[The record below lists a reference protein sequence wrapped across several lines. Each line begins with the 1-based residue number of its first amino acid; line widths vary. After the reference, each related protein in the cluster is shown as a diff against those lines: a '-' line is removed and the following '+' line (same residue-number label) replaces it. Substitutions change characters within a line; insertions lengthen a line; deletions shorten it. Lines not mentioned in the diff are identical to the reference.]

1 MRRTW
6 LSRIRRPSRVAWA
19 LAVGAALA
27 RPALAQQPLPLDPLT
42 SAERE
47 AAIRIATS
55 DARVRALAGSRE
67 SDVAYAELYVTKP
80 ASIPNDT
87 PDNTPALG
95 RNAEVLISVFGGGEP
110 LGVRVIVD
118 LQRGAATAVTRLGG
132 GPSLAAGAREPVP
145 FSPRELEIA
154 RGLALREFAARALAP
169 GAQGEWQVEYLP
181 ADPSDP
187 TCPSRRC
194 VYVLFHRG
202 AEYLASVM
210 VVDVVRRGVQLRR
223 GAQ

>member
-6 LSRIRRPSRVAWA
+6 LFSIPRLWCVAWA
-19 LAVGAALA
+19 VAAGAALA
-27 RPALAQQPLPLDPLT
+27 RPAYAQPRLPLDPLT
-42 SAERE
+42 PAERDT
-47 AAIRIATS
+47 AIRIATS
-55 DARVRALAGSRE
+55 DSRVRALVGSRE
-67 SDVAYAELYVTKP
+67 SDVAYAELYVDKP
-80 ASIPNDT
+80 PAIANDT
-87 PDNTPALG
+87 PGNTPPLG
-95 RNAEVLISVFGGGEP
+95 RNAEVLISVFGGGEA

-118 LQRGAATAVTRLGG
+118 LRRGAATAVTRIDIGR
-132 GPSLAAGAREPVP
+132 AQDAGVRTPLP

-181 ADPSDP
+181 AGPGDPA
-187 TCPSRRC
+187 CPSRRC

-202 AEYLASVM
+202 AEYLTSV
-210 VVDVVRRGVQLRR
+210 VLVDLVSRGVQLRR